1 MNKALANIL
10 FTGFIFLL
18 FTFAWVEATTF
29 SRLAQ
34 FFPLYISM
42 AGSIISFVYL
52 IKTIIDYGKETTAE
66 ERQEHV
72 LIMMP
77 FRYIGWVV
85 GYLVMMYIF
94 GFLIS
99 TSIFL
104 FVFLMFESKMKVIES
119 MVSVA
124 IVLVVVSYLS
134 AAINIAWPSSL
145 LGL

>member
-10 FTGFIFLL
+10 FTAFIFLL

-34 FFPLYISM
+34 FFPLYISI
-42 AGSIISFVYL
+42 AGSIVSLVYL
-52 IKTIIDYGKETTAE
+52 IKTIIDYRKETTAE
-66 ERQEHV
+66 ERHEHV
-72 LIMMP
+72 LILLP
-77 FRYIGWVV
+77 FRYIGWVI
-85 GYLVMMYIF
+85 GYLIMMYIF

-104 FVFLMFESKMKVIES
+104 FVFLIFESKMKIIES

-124 IVLVVVSYLS
+124 IVLFVVSYLS

>member
-18 FTFAWVEATTF
+18 FTFAWVEAMTF

-34 FFPLYISM
+34 FFPLYISI
-42 AGSIISFVYL
+42 AGSILSLVYL
-52 IKTIIDYGKETTAE
+52 IKTIIDYRKETSSE
-66 ERQEHV
+66 ERKEHV
-72 LIMMP
+72 LILMP
-77 FRYIGWVV
+77 FRYIGWVI
-85 GYLVMMYIF
+85 GYLIMMYIF

-99 TSIFL
+99 TS
-104 FVFLMFESKMKVIES
+104 VFLLVFLIFESKMKVIES
-119 MVSVA
+119 MISVA

-145 LGL
+145 IGL

>member
-18 FTFAWVEATTF
+18 FTVAWVEATTF

-42 AGSIISFVYL
+42 AGSILSLVYL
-52 IKTIIDYGKETTAE
+52 IKTIIDYRKETTAE
-66 ERQEHV
+66 ERGEHV
-72 LIMMP
+72 LILMP
-77 FRYIGWVV
+77 FRYIGWVI
-85 GYLVMMYIF
+85 GYLIMMYIF

-104 FVFLMFESKMKVIES
+104 FVFLIFESKMKVIES

>member
-18 FTFAWVEATTF
+18 FTFAWVEAMTF

-42 AGSIISFVYL
+42 AGSILSLAYL
-52 IKTIIDYGKETTAE
+52 IKTIIDYRKETSSE
-66 ERQEHV
+66 ERKEHV
-72 LIMMP
+72 LILMP
-77 FRYIGWVV
+77 FRYIGWVI
-85 GYLVMMYIF
+85 GYLIMMYIF

-99 TSIFL
+99 TS
-104 FVFLMFESKMKVIES
+104 VFLLVFLIFESKMKVIES
-119 MVSVA
+119 MISVA

-145 LGL
+145 IGL